1 MFNLMQAIGAIGIGL
16 LLDSKKIGSRRTRGL
31 VSIAVVAAIIVP
43 GWIGLTVWLY
53 RNPLNILSPP
63 ELDWKDGP
71 FGGFFVLNLIFGL
84 NLVIV
89 SQPPF
94 EAM

>member
-1 MFNLMQAIGAIGIGL
+1 MQAIGAIGIGF
-16 LLDSKKIGSRRTRGL
+16 LLDSKKMGSRRTRGL

-43 GWIGLTVWLY
+43 GWIGLIVWLHK
-53 RNPLNILSPP
+53 NPLNPLSPP

-89 SQPPF
+89 SQTPF